1 MAKPSRQIKRVYR
14 NEAGVPFSV
23 TVTAKTVHI
32 YAPGC
37 TLSTEQFAAI
47 LADIQDA
54 WQVLNTTR

>member
-1 MAKPSRQIKRVYR
+1 MAKSARQFKRVYR
-14 NEAGVPFSV
+14 NPDGVPITI

-54 WQVLNTTR
+54 WQVLTTIH